1 MYHQITST
9 AIPIFYRKNIYLVYT
24 LKKCMWFDT
33 LSEAIKYQQQLEEES
48 FFQLEN
54 QKVSIKEYSI
64 M

>member
-1 MYHQITST
+1 
-9 AIPIFYRKNIYLVYT
+9 
-24 LKKCMWFDT
+24 MWFDT